1 VVGVTF
7 VGRLSARCDFVVV
20 VDFVECVVVGAS
32 VASPK
37 QRMGLRT
44 FGERV
49 ADVIDDGVGV
59 VAAGRTAGRLALGET
74 PPPRRLKEGEQSP
87 VASVPSSLL
96 LQVVDDTP
104 VVVVVVVVVAVAVAP
119 SRTDGKSEAFGTHVI
134 HT

>member
-1 VVGVTF
+1 MVGVTF
-7 VGRLSARCDFVVV
+7 V
-20 VDFVECVVVGAS
+20 DFVERVVVGAS

-49 ADVIDDGVGV
+49 ADVIDDGVG

-87 VASVPSSLL
+87 VASVPSSSLL
-96 LQVVDDTP
+96 LVVDDTP
-104 VVVVVVVVVAVAVAP
+104 VVVVVVAVAP
-119 SRTDGKSEAFGTHVI
+119 SRTD
-134 HT
+134 

>member
-1 VVGVTF
+1 M
-7 VGRLSARCDFVVV
+7 GRLSARCDFVVV

-32 VASPK
+32 VASPT
-37 QRMGLRT
+37 QRMGVRT

-87 VASVPSSLL
+87 VASVPSSSL

-104 VVVVVVVVVAVAVAP
+104 VVVVVVVVAVAVVAAQR
-119 SRTDGKSEAFGTHVI
+119 SLYCYRYD
-134 HT
+134 

>member
-1 VVGVTF
+1 M
-7 VGRLSARCDFVVV
+7 GRLSARCDFVVV

-49 ADVIDDGVGV
+49 ADVIDDGVG

>member
-1 VVGVTF
+1 M
-7 VGRLSARCDFVVV
+7 GRLSARCDFVVVV

-37 QRMGLRT
+37 QRMGVRT

-96 LQVVDDTP
+96 LQVVVDDTP
-104 VVVVVVVVVAVAVAP
+104 VVVVVVVVAVAVAP
-119 SRTDGKSEAFGTHVI
+119 SRTD
-134 HT
+134 

>member
-1 VVGVTF
+1 MGP
-7 VGRLSARCDFVVV
+7 SARDFVV
-20 VDFVECVVVGAS
+20 DFESVVGAS

-37 QRMGLRT
+37 QQAGLRT
-44 FGERV
+44 FGGRV
-49 ADVIDDGVGV
+49 EDVIDDV

-104 VVVVVVVVVAVAVAP
+104 VVVVVVVVVVAVAP
-119 SRTDGKSEAFGTHVI
+119 
-134 HT
+134 

>member
-1 VVGVTF
+1 M
-7 VGRLSARCDFVVV
+7 GRLSARCDFVVVV

-37 QRMGLRT
+37 QRMGVRT

-87 VASVPSSLL
+87 VASVPSSSL

-104 VVVVVVVVVAVAVAP
+104 VVVVVVVVVVAVAVAP